1 MSPIAFFGVA
11 SFFIEGFFISP
22 FAFFLLPL
30 VSSEVFSNE
39 PLCISWGCLFFH
51 QRSFL
56 MCPLAFLLSLFHRM
70 SFFMRPLHFFVGSFF
85 IEGLFL

>member
-56 MCPLAFLLSLFHRM
+56 MCPLAFFIVSFSSDVFFYAPFAFFCRLFFH
-70 SFFMRPLHFFVGSFF
+70 
-85 IEGLFL
+85 